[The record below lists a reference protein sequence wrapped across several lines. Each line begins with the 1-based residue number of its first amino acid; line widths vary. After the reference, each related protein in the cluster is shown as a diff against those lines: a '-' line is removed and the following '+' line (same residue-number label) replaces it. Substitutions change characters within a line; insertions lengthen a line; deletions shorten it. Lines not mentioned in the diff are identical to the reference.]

1 MNCESPG
8 FSRGECQEAAL
19 HRKLSWK
26 KLKWL
31 RNAQRRGLGAERGV
45 TPDAERAAYERWIDA
60 RRRLVA
66 AHAKLR
72 SYYHTDSD
80 PRMRNRPATTESQL
94 GAGLGHSGGE

>member
-1 MNCESPG
+1 MRESTRSNEIQRFWECERS
-8 FSRGECQEAAL
+8 CQEAAL

-66 AHAKLR
+66 AHAKLM

-80 PRMRNRPATTESQL
+80 PRMRNRPATTESFP
-94 GAGLGHSGGE
+94 